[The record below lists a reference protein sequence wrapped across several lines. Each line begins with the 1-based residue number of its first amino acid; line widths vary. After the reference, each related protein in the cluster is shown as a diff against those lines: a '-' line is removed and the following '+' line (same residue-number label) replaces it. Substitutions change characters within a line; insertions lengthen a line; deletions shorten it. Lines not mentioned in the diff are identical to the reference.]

1 MYDCSHNQ
9 QGLNPGTMNSYMD
22 SYVSTSTQRQARNL
36 AEKMRRDKL
45 NTHINELSILVPMVA
60 GSSKKMDKT
69 SILRLSATYIRMN
82 KTLKPDKNWQL
93 LPKELG
99 TINLS
104 QYLMEDME
112 GFLLIVTAGARI
124 IFISHT
130 VEKYLGHSQNELM
143 GQSLYNICHE
153 DDRDELKKNL
163 TPDEG
168 FPSYCGADSQSHD
181 DSSSSDTGTSSSS
194 AQSSPAP
201 ASVDPP
207 TSTSCDSS
215 TNVPVDRQRRS
226 FYIRMVQKASSRT
239 DQPQYEHVHIIGDL
253 RVPSKL
259 EMHTTH
265 TRSRR
270 QREHSFNEND
280 IVLVAVGRLYK
291 EREVSSL
298 CLLEARKEEYMTRHE
313 PNGKMIYIDHRIAIV
328 AGYMSEEVMGL
339 SAFNFM
345 HKDDVTWVMIALKQM
360 YDKGEGSG
368 SSTYRLKTKNGE
380 YVYMRTCGYLEFDQ
394 ATHSIGSFICVNTL
408 ISKEEGEQG
417 ISDMRRRYSPE
428 VLKSRKEL
436 TMADLALQGGP
447 DDYQKLNVAIKEL
460 VSGLQS
466 PARIENSPRPRLED
480 SISTSSLSS
489 PPQVNVKK
497 SRVVEMVT
505 SSTEVT
511 TGVTRPTVLREV
523 REVAAYPVSSS
534 THQGVL
540 VRVQNGENKRT
551 TSVSYIKRTY
561 SDDQEQCNNKRSRY
575 TKNSKF
581 RRRGNGSLDCGLETE
596 RLQQELQV
604 EVPLIN
610 EEEVHQGIMMRDDQN
625 HLIDR
630 TESTVLRSPQYR
642 ISPEPVYTRN
652 PVIGYTEPLVEMSP
666 VPPCEGD
673 FVTLNY
679 PESLNIDFN
688 MHMEGC
694 ISPDQLSSVN
704 SSFTHTMS
712 LQEASPSSESVAN
725 YQLNSCYEE
734 LPASSDSG
742 LSLIQIDLQTDS
754 PKQTVKNQKKHG
766 NGARIKTTQQV
777 QQELEHIR
785 CKNVN
790 SVV

>member
-1 MYDCSHNQ
+1 M
-9 QGLNPGTMNSYMD
+9 
-22 SYVSTSTQRQARNL
+22 

-45 NTHINELSILVPMVA
+45 NTHITELSNLVPMVA

-153 DDRDELKKNL
+153 DDKEELKKNL

-207 TSTSCDSS
+207 TSTSCDSPMN
-215 TNVPVDRQRRS
+215 TPVDRQRRS
-226 FYIRMVQKASSRT
+226 FYIRMIQKASSRT
-239 DQPQYEHVHIIGDL
+239 DQPQYEHVHVIGDL

-291 EREVSSL
+291 EKEVSSL
-298 CLLEARKEEYMTRHE
+298 CLLEAKKEEYMTRHQ
-313 PNGKMIYIDHRIAIV
+313 PNGKMINVDHRIAIV
-328 AGYMSEEVMGL
+328 AGYMSEEVIGL

-345 HKDDVTWVMIALKQM
+345 HKDDVTWAMIALKQM

-380 YVYMRTCGYLEFDQ
+380 FIYMRTCGYLEIDQ
-394 ATHSIGSFICVNTL
+394 TTHSIGSFICVNSL
-408 ISKEEGEQG
+408 ISKEEGENG
-417 ISDMRRRYSPE
+417 IAEMRRRYSPE
-428 VLKSRKEL
+428 ILKNKKDL
-436 TMADLALQGGP
+436 TEGTVTATFAELALHGV
-447 DDYQKLNVAIKEL
+447 DSYQKLNIAIKEL
-460 VSGLQS
+460 TSGLHS
-466 PARIENSPRPRLED
+466 PARIENSPRGRIEE
-480 SISTSSLSS
+480 SISTTSISS
-489 PPQVNVKK
+489 PPPQGNVEKP
-497 SRVVEMVT
+497 RIVEMVT

-511 TGVTRPTVLREV
+511 GGITRPTVLREV
-523 REVAAYPVSSS
+523 TSYPVSSS
-534 THQGVL
+534 THHASVV

-551 TSVSYIKRTY
+551 TSVSYVKRTF
-561 SDDQEQCNNKRSRY
+561 SDDQEQCNNKRTRY

-581 RRRGNGSLDCGLETE
+581 RRRENGSLDSALETE
-596 RLQQELQV
+596 RLPATSQLQV
-604 EVPLIN
+604 EVPPIN
-610 EEEVHQGIMMRDDQN
+610 EEDVHQGIMMRDDQN
-625 HLIDR
+625 HYIDR
-630 TESTVLRSPQYR
+630 SEGSVLRSPQYR
-642 ISPEPVYTRN
+642 TSPEIAYTRN
-652 PVIGYTEPLVEMSP
+652 PVIGYPDPLVEISP

-673 FVTLNY
+673 FITHTFTY
-679 PESLNIDFN
+679 PNESLNIDFN
-688 MHMEGC
+688 MQMEQC
-694 ISPDQLSSVN
+694 ISPGQLTSVN
-704 SSFTHTMS
+704 SSYTHNMS
-712 LQEASPSSESVAN
+712 LQESSPSSESVTT
-725 YQLNSCYEE
+725 YQVWNED

-742 LSLIQIDLQTDS
+742 LSLLQIDLQTDS
-754 PKQTVKNQKKHG
+754 PKQTAKSQKKHG

-785 CKNVN
+785 CKNLN